1 MPNPTDPTQINK
13 DILIKIPPSSIFSI
27 NLTTT
32 TTTTTTYSPNMTNP
46 AARLI
51 TEAEYRDFLMRIN
64 NVLPLPALSG
74 DRCCLPG
81 IR

>member
-27 NLTTT
+27 NLQT
-32 TTTTTTYSPNMTNP
+32 TTTTTTYSPNVANP
-46 AARLI
+46 SSSLLKD
-51 TEAEYRDFLMRIN
+51 EGQYRQFLLTAN
-64 NVLPLPALSG
+64 NVLPIPALSG